1 MSTEENKAK
10 VRRIIEE
17 VWNGGN
23 LAVLDE
29 LVAPNCVFHDPSTT
43 LSGPEGIKRYVM
55 YRMAFPD
62 VHFTIDDL
70 IAEGERVVI
79 RWTVTGTH
87 KGELQGMAPTGRY
100 VRVMGM
106 VISRFAKG
114 KVEEDWINF
123 DALGLMQQLGV
134 VAQLERSVR
143 TVCRSMSSFR
153 DN

>member
-1 MSTEENKAK
+1 MHCS
-10 VRRIIEE
+10 RL
-17 VWNGGN
+17 G
-23 LAVLDE
+23 
-29 LVAPNCVFHDPSTT
+29 T
-43 LSGPEGIKRYVM
+43 LSISS
-55 YRMAFPD
+55 
-62 VHFTIDDL
+62 DDL

-87 KGELQGMAPTGRY
+87 KGELRGIAPTGKH
-100 VRVMGM
+100 VTVMGM

-134 VAQLERSVR
+134 VARWERSVR

>member
-1 MSTEENKAK
+1 MSAEDNKAK

-17 VWNGGN
+17 AWNGGN

-43 LSGPEGIKRYVM
+43 FRGPEGIKRYVM
-55 YRMAFPD
+55 MYRMAYPD
-62 VHFTIDDL
+62 VHFTIEDL
-70 IAEGERVVI
+70 IAEGERVVT

-87 KGELQGMAPTGRY
+87 QGELQGIAPTGKS
-100 VRVMGM
+100 VTGI

-134 VAQLERSVR
+134 VPAPGQAR
-143 TVCRSMSSFR
+143 
-153 DN
+153 

>member
-17 VWNGGN
+17 VWNRGN
-23 LAVLDE
+23 LAILDE
-29 LVAPNCVFHDPSTT
+29 LIAPNCVFHDPRST
-43 LSGPEGIKRYVM
+43 LHGPEGIKRYVM
-55 YRMAFPD
+55 MYRIAFPD

-87 KGELQGMAPTGRY
+87 KGELQGIAPTGKH
-100 VRVMGM
+100 VTVTGM
-106 VISRFAKG
+106 VMSRFAKG

-123 DALGLMQQLGV
+123 DALGLLQQLGV
-134 VAQLERSVR
+134 VPSPGQPG
-143 TVCRSMSSFR
+143 
-153 DN
+153 

>member
-29 LVAPNCVFHDPSTT
+29 LVAPNCVFHDLSTT
-43 LSGPEGIKRYVM
+43 FRGPEGIKRYVM
-55 YRMAFPD
+55 MYRMAFPA

-87 KGELQGMAPTGRY
+87 KGELQGIAPTGKY
-100 VRVMGM
+100 VRVTGI

-123 DALGLMQQLGV
+123 DALGMMQQLGV
-134 VAQLERSVR
+134 VPAPGQAS
-143 TVCRSMSSFR
+143 
-153 DN
+153 

>member
-1 MSTEENKAK
+1 MSTEDNNAK

-17 VWNGGN
+17 VWNRGK
-23 LAVLDE
+23 LAVVDE
-29 LVAPNCVFHDPSTT
+29 LVAPNCVFHDPHTT
-43 LSGPEGIKRYVM
+43 FRGPEGIKRYVMM

-87 KGELQGMAPTGRY
+87 TGELQGIAPTGKS
-100 VRVMGM
+100 VTVTGM
-106 VISRFAKG
+106 VISRFARG

-134 VAQLERSVR
+134 VPAPG
-143 TVCRSMSSFR
+143 
-153 DN
+153 

>member
-29 LVAPNCVFHDPSTT
+29 LVAPNCVFHDLSTT
-43 LSGPEGIKRYVM
+43 FRGPEGIKRYVM
-55 YRMAFPD
+55 MYRMAFPA

-87 KGELQGMAPTGRY
+87 QGELRGIAPTGKH
-100 VRVMGM
+100 VTVMGM

-134 VAQLERSVR
+134 VAR
-143 TVCRSMSSFR
+143 
-153 DN
+153 

>member
-17 VWNGGN
+17 VWNRGN

-29 LVAPNCVFHDPSTT
+29 LIAPNCVFHDPRST
-43 LSGPEGIKRYVM
+43 LQGPEGIKRYVM
-55 YRMAFPD
+55 MYRIAFPD

-87 KGELQGMAPTGRY
+87 KGELQGIAPTGKHLT
-100 VRVMGM
+100 VTGM
-106 VISRFAKG
+106 AMSRFVKG
-114 KVEEDWINF
+114 KVVEDWINF
-123 DALGLMQQLGV
+123 DALGLLQQLGV
-134 VAQLERSVR
+134 VPAPGQ
-143 TVCRSMSSFR
+143 TG
-153 DN
+153 

>member
-29 LVAPNCVFHDPSTT
+29 LVAPNCVFHDPRTT
-43 LSGPEGIKRYVM
+43 FSGPEGIKRYVMM

-87 KGELQGMAPTGRY
+87 KGELQGIAPTGRS

-134 VAQLERSVR
+134 VAR
-143 TVCRSMSSFR
+143 
-153 DN
+153 

>member
-29 LVAPNCVFHDPSTT
+29 LVAANCVFHDPSTT

-79 RWTVTGTH
+79 RWAVIGNH
-87 KGELQGMAPTGRY
+87 KGKHQG
-100 VRVMGM
+100 
-106 VISRFAKG
+106 FA
-114 KVEEDWINF
+114 
-123 DALGLMQQLGV
+123 Q
-134 VAQLERSVR
+134 
-143 TVCRSMSSFR
+143 SSTCHIITNLNK
-153 DN
+153 DDTSA

>member
-1 MSTEENKAK
+1 MSTEDNKAK

-17 VWNGGN
+17 AWNGGN

-29 LVAPNCVFHDPSTT
+29 LVAANCVFHDSSTT
-43 LSGPEGIKRYVM
+43 FRGPEGIKQFVMM

-70 IAEGERVVI
+70 IAEGERVVT

-87 KGELQGMAPTGRY
+87 KGELQGIAPTGKD
-100 VRVMGM
+100 VRVTGI
-106 VISRFAKG
+106 VISRLAKG

-123 DALGLMQQLGV
+123 DALGLLQQLGMV
-134 VAQLERSVR
+134 P
-143 TVCRSMSSFR
+143 SMR
-153 DN
+153 